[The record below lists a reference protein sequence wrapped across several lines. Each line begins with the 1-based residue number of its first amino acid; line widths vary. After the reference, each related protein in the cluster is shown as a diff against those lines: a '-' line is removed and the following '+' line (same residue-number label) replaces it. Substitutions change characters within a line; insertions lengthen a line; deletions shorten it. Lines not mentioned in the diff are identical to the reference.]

1 MTFKFLFQKVL
12 IRNSCTLQEREEN
25 FFCRPWIASSWS
37 YQSLLAVCRLMQ
49 QTRVIVEK
57 LLHSNPGIF
66 VAGIRLPELSQNPS
80 TEVQPGVKWISTD
93 FIPVWNLDFFFSHL
107 RSKDERKESAKKRTA
122 DIRPA
127 HLALN
132 LSLRFF
138 WITVFDVRSSKIPT
152 SPPLICRLSCFYPGH
167 SCSVVIRQRPPGIC
181 LITVWRYVCQQVAPP
196 PLLQPS
202 FSWSAVS
209 FDGCDPAGSRKEVS
223 VWKWKA
229 VSATLRICCDGEDDC
244 NSLRDFFQ
252 GIHQLRCRWYGLYQ
266 SEMKDVSDILSTLLP
281 PLPHWPGSQRQVMM
295 YSSGD

>member
-1 MTFKFLFQKVL
+1 
-12 IRNSCTLQEREEN
+12 
-25 FFCRPWIASSWS
+25 
-37 YQSLLAVCRLMQ
+37 MQ

-80 TEVQPGVKWISTD
+80 TEVQPEVKWISTD

-181 LITVWRYVCQQVAPP
+181 LITVGRYVCQQVAPP

-202 FSWSAVS
+202 FSWSALC

-252 GIHQLRCRWYGLYQ
+252 GIHQLRCRWFGLYQ
-266 SEMKDVSDILSTLLP
+266 SEMKDVSDILSKLWFFTKQPKSRALFRNRARVSPVCPSFAFIIFFFAFFWLLN
-281 PLPHWPGSQRQVMM
+281 HSV
-295 YSSGD
+295 D

>member
-1 MTFKFLFQKVL
+1 MYVAGEGRKLFLSTLDCLILKLPKFISRVSTDATNPGYCGEAVTFKP
-12 IRNSCTLQEREEN
+12 RNLCGRYQT
-25 FFCRPWIASSWS
+25 SWAFPKS
-37 YQSLLAVCRLMQ
+37 INR
-49 QTRVIVEK
+49 
-57 LLHSNPGIF
+57 G
-66 VAGIRLPELSQNPS
+66 S
-80 TEVQPGVKWISTD
+80 TWGEM
-93 FIPVWNLDFFFSHL
+93 NLDRFYSCLKFRFFFSHL